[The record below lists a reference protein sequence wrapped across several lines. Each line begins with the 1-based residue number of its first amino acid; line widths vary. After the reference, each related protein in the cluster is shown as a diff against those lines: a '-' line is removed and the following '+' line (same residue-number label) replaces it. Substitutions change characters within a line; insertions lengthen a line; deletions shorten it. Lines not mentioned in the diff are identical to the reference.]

1 MWLPS
6 VRFYVWGTGICL
18 SLNNLSFLI
27 YKLKFLLLKY
37 LSALLFGA
45 LLFASAGTF
54 TSCKD
59 YDDDINNLQ
68 EQINTINTTLSELKT
83 LVGDGGV
90 SSVTF
95 DESTGVLTVVDA
107 AGTKTYTIKTTAG
120 SVDEVKITIE
130 GQELKVN
137 GETVGKVGDTVAVAN
152 GELTINGTATGIKV
166 GEYAILDNQ
175 DAGTVTITLPD
186 ADGKLQT
193 VVLAKASSSLTS
205 LKFENEGNQI
215 FGAASKNWTNI
226 CWNVAA
232 TDKQDW
238 AGPKGAVKRNDLLVG
253 QINAIN
259 VQVTPASFNLGE
271 PGILSL
277 KDSKGNEAPV
287 KVSAIK
293 NNLLLTRASET
304 GSWMVTIEMGEGI
317 TADNIGTAFDAK
329 NNEDKLYALCVNG
342 EPVSNYDI
350 TINTSS
356 IKSDVLPDATNLTMV
371 LYYVNEE
378 GYQVKIENG
387 VPDGDNK
394 LPLDQTTDLTLGL
407 WDFRQGGLGWCH
419 DYIYDSYITFEGT
432 NKSLAEARGISAKGM
447 SITTTAA
454 SAGTKI
460 TATVHYMDVT
470 GKVATKTIDLT
481 VATSTTASVA
491 ADDVKYVVMPTKIT
505 GDVAARIGN
514 INITNLGKVFE
525 SIDPATRQKVQ
536 TIEQLSIVEE
546 AGQTGFLLTS
556 DKATL
561 LDVTN
566 NIGKYLFKANGSQWN
581 QTSDPTNTLV
591 DDLVDLATISLPV
604 GVNDLKIA
612 KDAKPGKYVL
622 YLVAKDLD
630 STDTQANELFRIKL
644 NVEIALPA
652 FTDLYNKV
660 DANWSDGKFVARI
673 TPSETNSADPYKAN
687 AILTMSSAY
696 GPAVTNAETSRLSYL
711 FSDNDC
717 KYFSDLKSAYN
728 DDKLNAVVNTN
739 GIATLNKGVAYNG
752 SKTALNVKELK
763 DIVAYTSVFAGMK
776 NFDTQESKYAFEDGS
791 KEAVEAIQE
800 AFTVTS
806 APYNAQVKAAL
817 QGVTLVNYAN
827 GTLKPANEPIQLTND
842 GYMSAL
848 TFSNG
853 KPNTG
858 FGFAL
863 NGSYVSAKYTEPG
876 VANELGSYSLDG
888 YALWSPVYDK
898 WQDKDV
904 QVTPAVEQANVN
916 VGLSGTPQQYQVTGL
931 ATGESTTVTFTL
943 TDQTGF
949 NYPLTVTVVK

>member
-1 MWLPS
+1 M
-6 VRFYVWGTGICL
+6 R
-18 SLNNLSFLI
+18 
-27 YKLKFLLLKY
+27 KKY

-107 AGTKTYTIKTTAG
+107 NGTKTYTIKTTAG

-166 GEYAILDNQ
+166 GEYSILDNQ

-186 ADGKLQT
+186 ADGKMQT

-287 KVSAIK
+287 KVSAVK

-447 SITTTAA
+447 SITTTAT

-514 INITNLGKVFE
+514 INITNLSKVFE

-536 TIEQLSIVEE
+536 TINQLSIVEE

-556 DKATL
+556 GNATL
-561 LDVTN
+561 LDGA

-581 QTSDPTNTLV
+581 QTANPNDTRV

-622 YLVAKDLD
+622 YLVAKDLG

-660 DANWSDGKFVARI
+660 DANWSDAKFVARI
-673 TPSETNSADPYKAN
+673 TPSGTSTTTEFNTS

-728 DDKLNAVVNTN
+728 GDKLNAVVNTN

-763 DIVAYTSVFAGMK
+763 DIVAYTSVFAGMVDK
-776 NFDTQESKYAFEDGS
+776 TGNSNYKFEYGTD
-791 KEAVEAIQE
+791 VEAIQE

-848 TFSNG
+848 TFSDG

-888 YALWSPVYDK
+888 YALWSSAYTD

-904 QVTPAVEQANVN
+904 KVTPAVEQANVN
-916 VGLSGTPQQYQVTGL
+916 VKLDGTPQQYQVTGL

>member
-1 MWLPS
+1 M
-6 VRFYVWGTGICL
+6 R
-18 SLNNLSFLI
+18 
-27 YKLKFLLLKY
+27 KKY

-107 AGTKTYTIKTTAG
+107 NGTKTYTIKTTAG

-166 GEYAILDNQ
+166 GEYSILDNQ

-186 ADGKLQT
+186 ADGKMQT

-287 KVSAIK
+287 KVSAVK

-622 YLVAKDLD
+622 YLVAKDLG

-673 TPSETNSADPYKAN
+673 TPSGTSTTTEFNTS

-728 DDKLNAVVNTN
+728 GDKLNAVVNTN

-763 DIVAYTSVFAGMK
+763 DIVAYTSVFAGMVDK
-776 NFDTQESKYAFEDGS
+776 TGNSNYKFEYGTD
-791 KEAVEAIQE
+791 VEAIQE

-848 TFSNG
+848 TFSDG

-876 VANELGSYSLDG
+876 VANELGSYSLGG
-888 YALWSPVYDK
+888 YALWSSAYTD

-904 QVTPAVEQANVN
+904 KVTPAVEQANVN
-916 VGLSGTPQQYQVTGL
+916 VGLSGTPQQYQVKGL

-949 NYPLTVTVVK
+949 QYPLTVTVVK

>member
-1 MWLPS
+1 M
-6 VRFYVWGTGICL
+6 
-18 SLNNLSFLI
+18 FL
-27 YKLKFLLLKY
+27 
-37 LSALLFGA
+37 
-45 LLFASAGTF
+45 
-54 TSCKD
+54 
-59 YDDDINNLQ
+59 
-68 EQINTINTTLSELKT
+68 
-83 LVGDGGV
+83 
-90 SSVTF
+90 SVTF

-107 AGTKTYTIKTTAG
+107 NGTKTYTIKTTAG

-186 ADGKLQT
+186 ADGKMQT

-205 LKFENEGNQI
+205 LKFENEGPQI
-215 FGAASKNWTNI
+215 FNAPFGSDYI
-226 CWNVAA
+226 LWNVAA

-238 AGPKGAVKRNDLLVG
+238 AGPKGAVKRNNLLVG
-253 QINAIN
+253 KINSIN

-271 PGILSL
+271 AGILSL

-287 KVSAIK
+287 KVSAVK
-293 NNLLLTRASET
+293 NNLLLTRAGET

-317 TADNIGTAFDAK
+317 TAENIATAFDAK
-329 NNEDKLYALCVNG
+329 NDKDKLYALCVNG

-350 TINTSS
+350 TINTSTDKATS
-356 IKSDVLPDATNLTMV
+356 IPDDVYPSLSYVDA
-371 LYYVNEE
+371 E
-378 GYQVKIENG
+378 GYV
-387 VPDGDNK
+387 DYTHK
-394 LPLDQTTDLTLGL
+394 LPLGETTDLRLHLNNNNSNYT
-407 WDFRQGGLGWCH
+407 

-432 NKSLAEARGISAKGM
+432 NKSLAEARGISAEGM

-454 SAGTKI
+454 SAGTEI
-460 TATVHYMDVT
+460 VATIHYMDVT
-470 GKVATKTIDLT
+470 GKVATKQAYLT
-481 VATSTTASVA
+481 VATSAAASVA

-505 GDVAARIGN
+505 NDVAERIGN
-514 INITNLGKVFE
+514 INITNLGKVFQ
-525 SIDPATRQKVQ
+525 SIDAATRQKVQ
-536 TIEQLSIVEE
+536 SLRQLSIVEE

-556 DKATL
+556 DNNGILLSGAQFKNYSYLRKADGT
-561 LDVTN
+561 
-566 NIGKYLFKANGSQWN
+566 QWN
-581 QTSDPTNTLV
+581 QNANWNQPWDD

-604 GVNDLKIA
+604 GYKDLKIA

-622 YLVAKDLD
+622 YLVAKDIATD
-630 STDTQANELFRIKL
+630 DTQANELFRIKL

-673 TPSETNSADPYKAN
+673 TPSGTSTTTKFNTS

-728 DDKLNAVVNTN
+728 GDKLNAVVNTN

-763 DIVAYTSVFAGMK
+763 DIVAYTSVFAGMMK
-776 NFDTQESKYAFEDGS
+776 FGTTDDKSNYIFEDGS

-888 YALWSPVYDK
+888 YALWSSVYDK

-904 QVTPAVEQANVN
+904 RVTPTVEQSDVN
-916 VGLSGTPQQYQVTGL
+916 VKLDGTPQQYQVTGL

>member
-1 MWLPS
+1 M
-6 VRFYVWGTGICL
+6 L
-18 SLNNLSFLI
+18 SW
-27 YKLKFLLLKY
+27 
-37 LSALLFGA
+37 
-45 LLFASAGTF
+45 
-54 TSCKD
+54 
-59 YDDDINNLQ
+59 
-68 EQINTINTTLSELKT
+68 
-83 LVGDGGV
+83 
-90 SSVTF
+90 
-95 DESTGVLTVVDA
+95 
-107 AGTKTYTIKTTAG
+107 
-120 SVDEVKITIE
+120 
-130 GQELKVN
+130 
-137 GETVGKVGDTVAVAN
+137 
-152 GELTINGTATGIKV
+152 
-166 GEYAILDNQ
+166 
-175 DAGTVTITLPD
+175 TVTITLPD

>member
-1 MWLPS
+1 M
-6 VRFYVWGTGICL
+6 R
-18 SLNNLSFLI
+18 
-27 YKLKFLLLKY
+27 KKY

-107 AGTKTYTIKTTAG
+107 AGTKTYTIKTTADA
-120 SVDEVKITIE
+120 VEELKITIE

-166 GEYAILDNQ
+166 GEYSILDNQ

-186 ADGKLQT
+186 ADGKMQT

-205 LKFENEGNQI
+205 LKFENEGDQI
-215 FGAASKNWTNI
+215 FGAASNNKDNI

-271 PGILSL
+271 AGILSL

-287 KVSAIK
+287 KVSAVK

-356 IKSDVLPDATNLTMV
+356 IKSDALPDATNLTMV

-505 GDVAARIGN
+505 NDVAARIGN
-514 INITNLGKVFE
+514 INITNLGKVFQ

-536 TIEQLSIVEE
+536 TIDQLSIVEE

-556 DKATL
+556 GNATL
-561 LDVTN
+561 LDVNN
-566 NIGKYLFKANGSQWN
+566 NIDKYLFKANGSQWN

-622 YLVAKDLD
+622 YLVAKDLG

-673 TPSETNSADPYKAN
+673 TPSGTSTTTEFNTS

-728 DDKLNAVVNTN
+728 GDNLNAVVNTN

-776 NFDTQESKYAFEDGS
+776 NFDTQVSKYAFEDGS

-806 APYNAQVKAAL
+806 APYNAQVKTAL

-848 TFSNG
+848 TFSDG

-858 FGFAL
+858 FGFSL

-888 YALWSPVYDK
+888 YALWSSAYTD

-904 QVTPAVEQANVN
+904 KVTPAVEQANVN

-949 NYPLTVTVVK
+949 QYPLTVTVVK

>member
-1 MWLPS
+1 M
-6 VRFYVWGTGICL
+6 G
-18 SLNNLSFLI
+18 
-27 YKLKFLLLKY
+27 K
-37 LSALLFGA
+37 
-45 LLFASAGTF
+45 
-54 TSCKD
+54 
-59 YDDDINNLQ
+59 
-68 EQINTINTTLSELKT
+68 
-83 LVGDGGV
+83 V
-90 SSVTF
+90 SSIEENKLW
-95 DESTGVLTVVDA
+95 D
-107 AGTKTYTIKTTAG
+107 KG
-120 SVDEVKITIE
+120 S
-130 GQELKVN
+130 
-137 GETVGKVGDTVAVAN
+137 
-152 GELTINGTATGIKV
+152 
-166 GEYAILDNQ
+166 Y
-175 DAGTVTITLPD
+175 
-186 ADGKLQT
+186 
-193 VVLAKASSSLTS
+193 
-205 LKFENEGNQI
+205 
-215 FGAASKNWTNI
+215 
-226 CWNVAA
+226 
-232 TDKQDW
+232 
-238 AGPKGAVKRNDLLVG
+238 
-253 QINAIN
+253 
-259 VQVTPASFNLGE
+259 VQ
-271 PGILSL
+271 LS
-277 KDSKGNEAPV
+277 
-287 KVSAIK
+287 
-293 NNLLLTRASET
+293 
-304 GSWMVTIEMGEGI
+304 
-317 TADNIGTAFDAK
+317 
-329 NNEDKLYALCVNG
+329 
-342 EPVSNYDI
+342 
-350 TINTSS
+350 
-356 IKSDVLPDATNLTMV
+356 
-371 LYYVNEE
+371 YVNEE
-378 GYQVKIENG
+378 GYIVALKEDNNG
-387 VPDGDNK
+387 YPVNE
-394 LPLDQTTDLTLGL
+394 LPLDKTTDLTLQL
-407 WDFRQGGLGWCH
+407 LENYSTISTETDK
-419 DYIYDSYITFEGT
+419 IYDSYITFEGT
-432 NKSLAEARGISAKGM
+432 NKSLALARGISADGM
-447 SITTTAA
+447 TIKTTAA
-454 SAGTKI
+454 SAGTNI
-460 TATVHYMDVT
+460 TATVHFLDVT
-470 GKVATKTIDLT
+470 GKEYTQTISFT
-481 VATSTTASVA
+481 VATSAAASVA

-505 GDVAARIGN
+505 DDVAARIGN
-514 INITNLGKVFE
+514 INITNLSKVFE

-536 TIEQLSIVEE
+536 TINQLSIVEE

-556 DKATL
+556 GNATL
-561 LDVTN
+561 LDGA

-581 QTSDPTNTLV
+581 QTANPNDTWV

-622 YLVAKDLD
+622 YLVAKDLG

-673 TPSETNSADPYKAN
+673 TPSGTSTTTEFNTS

-728 DDKLNAVVNTN
+728 GDKLNAVVNTN

-763 DIVAYTSVFAGMK
+763 DIVAYTSVFAGMVDK
-776 NFDTQESKYAFEDGS
+776 TGNSNYKFEYGTD
-791 KEAVEAIQE
+791 VEAIQE

-888 YALWSPVYDK
+888 YALWSSVYDK

>member
-1 MWLPS
+1 M
-6 VRFYVWGTGICL
+6 
-18 SLNNLSFLI
+18 
-27 YKLKFLLLKY
+27 
-37 LSALLFGA
+37 
-45 LLFASAGTF
+45 
-54 TSCKD
+54 
-59 YDDDINNLQ
+59 
-68 EQINTINTTLSELKT
+68 
-83 LVGDGGV
+83 
-90 SSVTF
+90 
-95 DESTGVLTVVDA
+95 
-107 AGTKTYTIKTTAG
+107 
-120 SVDEVKITIE
+120 
-130 GQELKVN
+130 
-137 GETVGKVGDTVAVAN
+137 
-152 GELTINGTATGIKV
+152 
-166 GEYAILDNQ
+166 
-175 DAGTVTITLPD
+175 
-186 ADGKLQT
+186 
-193 VVLAKASSSLTS
+193 
-205 LKFENEGNQI
+205 
-215 FGAASKNWTNI
+215 
-226 CWNVAA
+226 
-232 TDKQDW
+232 
-238 AGPKGAVKRNDLLVG
+238 VG

-329 NNEDKLYALCVNG
+329 NNGDKLYALCVNG

-350 TINTSS
+350 TINTSTDKATS
-356 IKSDVLPDATNLTMV
+356 IPDDVYPSLSYVDA
-371 LYYVNEE
+371 E
-378 GYQVKIENG
+378 GYITYDVYN
-387 VPDGDNK
+387 
-394 LPLDQTTDLTLGL
+394 LPLDETTDLRLHLNNNNSDYT
-407 WDFRQGGLGWCH
+407 

-432 NKSLAEARGISAKGM
+432 NKSLALARGISADGM
-447 SITTTAA
+447 TIKTTAA
-454 SAGTKI
+454 SAGTNI
-460 TATVHYMDVT
+460 TATVHFLDVT
-470 GKVATKTIDLT
+470 GKEYTQTISFT
-481 VATSTTASVA
+481 VATGTAASVA
-491 ADDVKYVVMPTKIT
+491 ADDVKYVVMPAKIT
-505 GDVAARIGN
+505 NDVAERIGN

-536 TIEQLSIVEE
+536 TIGQLSIVEE

-556 DKATL
+556 GNATL
-561 LDVTN
+561 LDGA

-581 QTSDPTNTLV
+581 QTANPNDTWV

-622 YLVAKDLD
+622 YLVAKDLG

-673 TPSETNSADPYKAN
+673 TPSETNSADPYKAD

-728 DDKLNAVVNTN
+728 GDKLNAVVNTN

-763 DIVAYTSVFAGMK
+763 DIVAYTSVFAGMMK
-776 NFDTQESKYAFEDGS
+776 FGTTDDKSNYIFEDGS
-791 KEAVEAIQE
+791 RGAVEAIQE

-888 YALWSPVYDK
+888 YALWSSAYTD

-904 QVTPAVEQANVN
+904 QVIPAVEQAGVN
-916 VGLSGTPQQYQVTGL
+916 VKLDGTPQQYQVTGL

>member
-1 MWLPS
+1 M
-6 VRFYVWGTGICL
+6 R
-18 SLNNLSFLI
+18 
-27 YKLKFLLLKY
+27 KKY

-107 AGTKTYTIKTTAG
+107 AGTKTYTIKTTADA
-120 SVDEVKITIE
+120 VEELKITIE

-166 GEYAILDNQ
+166 GEYSILDNQ

-186 ADGKLQT
+186 ADGKMQT

-205 LKFENEGNQI
+205 LKFEKDGWQS
-215 FGAASKNWTNI
+215 FGAASSYYYSYNEKKDI

-238 AGPKGAVKRNDLLVG
+238 AGPKDAVKRNDLLVG

-271 PGILSL
+271 SGILSL

-287 KVSAIK
+287 KVSAVK
-293 NNLLLTRASET
+293 NNLLLTAPSSRAGNT
-304 GSWMVTIEMGEGI
+304 GSWMITIEMGEGI
-317 TADNIGTAFDAK
+317 TADNFGTAFDSK
-329 NNEDKLYALCVNG
+329 NQYYDGQNLKNENKLYALCVNG

-350 TINTSS
+350 TINTSTDKATS
-356 IKSDVLPDATNLTMV
+356 IPDDVYPSLSYVDA
-371 LYYVNEE
+371 E
-378 GYQVKIENG
+378 GYITYDVYN
-387 VPDGDNK
+387 
-394 LPLDQTTDLTLGL
+394 LPLDETTDLRLHL
-407 WDFRQGGLGWCH
+407 NNNNS
-419 DYIYDSYITFEGT
+419 DYTDNIYDSYITFEGT
-432 NKSLAEARGISAKGM
+432 NKSLALARGISAEGM
-447 SITTTAA
+447 SIKTTAA
-454 SAGTKI
+454 SAGTEI

-470 GKVATKTIDLT
+470 GKVATKTIDLV
-481 VATSTTASVA
+481 VATSTAASVA

-505 GDVAARIGN
+505 DDVAARIGN
-514 INITNLGKVFE
+514 INITNLGKVFQ

-536 TIEQLSIVEE
+536 TINQLSIVEE

-556 DKATL
+556 GNATL
-561 LDVTN
+561 LDVNN
-566 NIGKYLFKANGSQWN
+566 NIDKYLFKANGSQWN

-622 YLVAKDLD
+622 YLVAKDLG

-673 TPSETNSADPYKAN
+673 TPSGTSTTTEFNTS

-728 DDKLNAVVNTN
+728 GDKLNAVVNTN
-739 GIATLNKGVAYNG
+739 GIATLDKGVAYNG

-848 TFSNG
+848 TFSDG

-888 YALWSPVYDK
+888 YALWSSVYDK

-904 QVTPAVEQANVN
+904 KVTPAVEQANVN
-916 VGLSGTPQQYQVTGL
+916 VELSGTPQQYQVTGL

-949 NYPLTVTVVK
+949 NYSLTVTVVK

>member
-1 MWLPS
+1 MLK
-6 VRFYVWGTGICL
+6 FEQ
-18 SLNNLSFLI
+18 LSFLI
-27 YKLKFLLLKY
+27 YKLKFFVRKKY

-175 DAGTVTITLPD
+175 TTGTVTITLPD
-186 ADGKLQT
+186 ADDKMQT
-193 VVLAKASSSLTS
+193 VELMKASSSLTS
-205 LKFENEGNQI
+205 LVLGDYTTFLSRSQEGNHVIQW
-215 FGAASKNWTNI
+215 GK
-226 CWNVAA
+226 AA
-232 TDKQDW
+232 TDQNAW
-238 AGPKGAVKRNDLLVG
+238 SVKRNQLLVG
-253 QINAIN
+253 NISPIE
-259 VQVTPASFNLGE
+259 VQVLPANFELDKVE
-271 PGILSL
+271 LSL
-277 KDSKGNEAPV
+277 VNSLGKKAPV
-287 KVSAIK
+287 KVTAVPNDK
-293 NNLLLTRASET
+293 LLKPVTTRTS
-304 GSWMVTIEMGEGI
+304 SWNIAIEMDE
-317 TADNIGTAFDAK
+317 TVTYDNIATAFENVNGDELA
-329 NNEDKLYALCVNG
+329 YALCVNG
-342 EPVSNYDI
+342 SPVTAYDIQIIVNDYAVSN
-350 TINTSS
+350 TIDLKNTFKCLTY
-356 IKSDVLPDATNLTMV
+356 IDSDG
-371 LYYVNEE
+371 YVVEMFS
-378 GYQVKIENG
+378 NG
-387 VPDGDNK
+387 GGI
-394 LPLDQTTDLTLGL
+394 LPLDATTELTAK
-407 WDFRQGGLGWCH
+407 FNGGCEAFL
-419 DYIYDSYITFEGT
+419 YNSYITFEGT
-432 NKSLAEARGISAKGM
+432 NKSLALARGISADGM
-447 SITTTAA
+447 TIKTTAA
-454 SAGTKI
+454 SAGTNI
-460 TATVHYMDVT
+460 TATVHFLDVT
-470 GKVATKTIDLT
+470 GKEYTQTISFT
-481 VATSTTASVA
+481 VATSTAASLV

-505 GDVAARIGN
+505 NDVAERIGN
-514 INITNLGKVFE
+514 INITNLGKVFQ
-525 SIDPATRQKVQ
+525 SIDAATRQKVQ
-536 TIEQLSIVEE
+536 SLKQLSIVEE

-556 DKATL
+556 DNNGILLSGAQFENYSYLRKADGTE
-561 LDVTN
+561 
-566 NIGKYLFKANGSQWN
+566 WN
-581 QTSDPTNTLV
+581 QHANWNRPWYD

-622 YLVAKDLD
+622 YLVAKDIATD
-630 STDTQANELFRIKL
+630 DTQANELFRIKL

-673 TPSETNSADPYKAN
+673 TPSGTPTTTAFNTS

-728 DDKLNAVVNTN
+728 GDKLNAVVNTN

-848 TFSNG
+848 TFSDG

-858 FGFAL
+858 FGFSL

-888 YALWSPVYDK
+888 YALWSSAYTD

-904 QVTPAVEQANVN
+904 KVTPAVEQANVN

-949 NYPLTVTVVK
+949 QYPLTVTVVK

>member
-1 MWLPS
+1 M
-6 VRFYVWGTGICL
+6 R
-18 SLNNLSFLI
+18 
-27 YKLKFLLLKY
+27 KKY

-107 AGTKTYTIKTTAG
+107 AGTKTYTIKTTADA
-120 SVDEVKITIE
+120 VEELKITIE

-166 GEYAILDNQ
+166 GEYSILDNQ

-186 ADGKLQT
+186 ADGKMQT

-205 LKFENEGNQI
+205 LKFEKDGWQS
-215 FGAASKNWTNI
+215 FGAASDNQTSI

-259 VQVTPASFNLGE
+259 VQVTPASFNLDE

-287 KVSAIK
+287 KVSAVK

-356 IKSDVLPDATNLTMV
+356 IKSDALPDATNLTMV

-505 GDVAARIGN
+505 DDLAARIGN
-514 INITNLGKVFE
+514 INITNLGKVFQ

-536 TIEQLSIVEE
+536 TIDQLSIVEE

-591 DDLVDLATISLPV
+591 DDLVDLATITLPV
-604 GVNDLKIA
+604 GTEALKIA

-622 YLVAKDLD
+622 YLVAKDLG

-673 TPSETNSADPYKAN
+673 TPSSQYKDATYDN
-687 AILTMSSAY
+687 T
-696 GPAVTNAETSRLSYL
+696 TS
-711 FSDNDC
+711 
-717 KYFSDLKSAYN
+717 
-728 DDKLNAVVNTN
+728 
-739 GIATLNKGVAYNG
+739 
-752 SKTALNVKELK
+752 
-763 DIVAYTSVFAGMK
+763 
-776 NFDTQESKYAFEDGS
+776 
-791 KEAVEAIQE
+791 
-800 AFTVTS
+800 
-806 APYNAQVKAAL
+806 
-817 QGVTLVNYAN
+817 
-827 GTLKPANEPIQLTND
+827 
-842 GYMSAL
+842 
-848 TFSNG
+848 
-853 KPNTG
+853 
-858 FGFAL
+858 
-863 NGSYVSAKYTEPG
+863 
-876 VANELGSYSLDG
+876 
-888 YALWSPVYDK
+888 
-898 WQDKDV
+898 
-904 QVTPAVEQANVN
+904 
-916 VGLSGTPQQYQVTGL
+916 
-931 ATGESTTVTFTL
+931 
-943 TDQTGF
+943 
-949 NYPLTVTVVK
+949 

>member
-1 MWLPS
+1 M
-6 VRFYVWGTGICL
+6 R
-18 SLNNLSFLI
+18 
-27 YKLKFLLLKY
+27 KKY

-107 AGTKTYTIKTTAG
+107 DGTKTYTIKTTAG
-120 SVDEVKITIE
+120 EVADVKITIE

-137 GETVGKVGDTVAVAN
+137 GETVGKVGDTVTVAN

-166 GEYAILDNQ
+166 GEYSILDNQ

-186 ADGKLQT
+186 ADGKMQT

-205 LKFENEGNQI
+205 LKFEKDGWQS
-215 FGAASKNWTNI
+215 FGAASSYYYSYNEKKDI

-271 PGILSL
+271 SGILSL

-287 KVSAIK
+287 KVSAVK
-293 NNLLLTRASET
+293 NNLLLTAPSSRAGNT
-304 GSWMVTIEMGEGI
+304 GSWMITIEMGEGI
-317 TADNIGTAFDAK
+317 TADNIGTAFDSK
-329 NNEDKLYALCVNG
+329 NQYSEGQNRKNENKLYALCVNG

-350 TINTSS
+350 TINTSTDKATS
-356 IKSDVLPDATNLTMV
+356 IPDDVYPSLSYVDA
-371 LYYVNEE
+371 E
-378 GYQVKIENG
+378 GYV
-387 VPDGDNK
+387 DNTHK
-394 LPLDQTTDLTLGL
+394 LPLGETTDLRLHLNNINSNYT
-407 WDFRQGGLGWCH
+407 DYT

-432 NKSLAEARGISAKGM
+432 NKSLAEARGISAEGM

-454 SAGTKI
+454 SAGTEI
-460 TATVHYMDVT
+460 VATIHYMDVT
-470 GKVATKTIDLT
+470 GKVATKQAYLT
-481 VATSTTASVA
+481 VATSAAASVA

-505 GDVAARIGN
+505 NDVAERIGN
-514 INITNLGKVFE
+514 INITNLGKVFQ
-525 SIDPATRQKVQ
+525 SIDAATRQKVQ
-536 TIEQLSIVEE
+536 SLRQLSIVEE

-556 DKATL
+556 DNNGILLSGAQFENYSYLRKADGT
-561 LDVTN
+561 
-566 NIGKYLFKANGSQWN
+566 QWN
-581 QTSDPTNTLV
+581 QDANWNQPWDD

-604 GVNDLKIA
+604 GYKDLKIA

-622 YLVAKDLD
+622 YLVAKDIATD
-630 STDTQANELFRIKL
+630 DTQANELFRIKL

-673 TPSETNSADPYKAN
+673 TPSGTSTTTEFNTS

-728 DDKLNAVVNTN
+728 GDKLNAVVNTN

-763 DIVAYTSVFAGMK
+763 DIVAYTSVFAGMVDK
-776 NFDTQESKYAFEDGS
+776 TGNSNYKFEYGTD
-791 KEAVEAIQE
+791 VEAIQE

-827 GTLKPANEPIQLTND
+827 GTLKPANEPIQLIND

-904 QVTPAVEQANVN
+904 QVTPAVEQAGVN
-916 VGLSGTPQQYQVTGL
+916 VKLDGTPQQYQVTGL
-931 ATGESTTVTFTL
+931 ATGQSTTVTFTL

>member
-1 MWLPS
+1 M
-6 VRFYVWGTGICL
+6 R
-18 SLNNLSFLI
+18 
-27 YKLKFLLLKY
+27 KKY

-107 AGTKTYTIKTTAG
+107 AGTKTYTIKTTADA
-120 SVDEVKITIE
+120 VEELKITIE

-166 GEYAILDNQ
+166 GEYSILDNQ

-186 ADGKLQT
+186 ADGKMQT

-205 LKFENEGNQI
+205 LVLGDYITFLSRSQEGTYVIQW
-215 FGAASKNWTNI
+215 GK
-226 CWNVAA
+226 AA
-232 TDKQDW
+232 TDQNAW
-238 AGPKGAVKRNDLLVG
+238 SVKRNQLLVG
-253 QINAIN
+253 NISPIE
-259 VQVTPASFNLGE
+259 VQVLPANFELDKVE
-271 PGILSL
+271 LSL
-277 KDSKGNEAPV
+277 VNSLGKKAPV
-287 KVSAIK
+287 KVTAVPNDKLLKPVTTRTSSK
-293 NNLLLTRASET
+293 N
-304 GSWMVTIEMGEGI
+304 GSWNIAIEMDE
-317 TADNIGTAFDAK
+317 TVTYDNIATAFENVNGDELA
-329 NNEDKLYALCVNG
+329 YALCVNG
-342 EPVSNYDI
+342 SPVTAYDI
-350 TINTSS
+350 QIQVNSTALATTKDLKNTFKCLTY
-356 IKSDVLPDATNLTMV
+356 IDSDG
-371 LYYVNEE
+371 YVVEMFS
-378 GYQVKIENG
+378 NG
-387 VPDGDNK
+387 GGI
-394 LPLDQTTDLTLGL
+394 LPLDATTELTAK
-407 WDFRQGGLGWCH
+407 FNGGNEAFL
-419 DYIYDSYITFEGT
+419 YNSYITFEGT
-432 NKSLAEARGISAKGM
+432 NKSLALARGISADGM
-447 SITTTAA
+447 TIKTTAA
-454 SAGTKI
+454 SAGTNI
-460 TATVHYMDVT
+460 TATVHFLDVT
-470 GKVATKTIDLT
+470 GKEYTQTISFT

-505 GDVAARIGN
+505 DDLAARIGN
-514 INITNLGKVFE
+514 INITNLGKVFQ

-536 TIEQLSIVEE
+536 TIDQLSIVEE

-622 YLVAKDLD
+622 YLVAKDLGF
-630 STDTQANELFRIKL
+630 TDTQANELFRIKL

-673 TPSETNSADPYKAN
+673 TPSGTSTTTEFNTS

-717 KYFSDLKSAYN
+717 KYFQDLKYAYN
-728 DDKLNAVVNTN
+728 GDKLNAVVNTD
-739 GIATLNKGVAYNG
+739 GIATLDKSKAYSG
-752 SKTALNVKELK
+752 TTVLNVKELK
-763 DIVAYTSVFAGMK
+763 DIVAYTSVFAGMVK
-776 NFDTQESKYAFEDGS
+776 FGTTNESNYIFEDGS

-806 APYNAQVKAAL
+806 APYNAQVKTAL
-817 QGVTLVNYAN
+817 QGVQLVNYIN
-827 GTLKPANEPIQLTND
+827 KELRPANEPIQLAVNETINP
-842 GYMSAL
+842 L
-848 TFSNG
+848 TFDG
-853 KPNTG
+853 TTPKDG
-858 FGFAL
+858 FGFEL
-863 NGSYVSAKYTEPG
+863 NGSYVSAKYTKDD
-876 VANELGSYSLDG
+876 VANQMGAYSLDG
-888 YALWSPVYDK
+888 YALWESRTS
-898 WQDKDV
+898 WIDKDAKV
-904 QVTPAVEQANVN
+904 STKAEQTGVSTSLSNIGTTDPNFVYK
-916 VGLSGTPQQYQVTGL
+916 VSGLTTGQ
-931 ATGESTTVTFTL
+931 STTVTFTL
-943 TDQTGF
+943 TEQTGF
-949 NYPLTVTVVK
+949 QYPLTVTVVK

>member
-1 MWLPS
+1 M
-6 VRFYVWGTGICL
+6 
-18 SLNNLSFLI
+18 
-27 YKLKFLLLKY
+27 
-37 LSALLFGA
+37 
-45 LLFASAGTF
+45 
-54 TSCKD
+54 
-59 YDDDINNLQ
+59 
-68 EQINTINTTLSELKT
+68 
-83 LVGDGGV
+83 VGDGGV

-107 AGTKTYTIKTTAG
+107 AGTKTYTIKTTADA
-120 SVDEVKITIE
+120 VEELKITIE

-166 GEYAILDNQ
+166 GEYSILDNQ

-186 ADGKLQT
+186 ADGKMQT

-205 LKFENEGNQI
+205 LKFENEGYQI
-215 FGAASKNWTNI
+215 FGAAFNKGNI

-271 PGILSL
+271 AGILSL

-287 KVSAIK
+287 KVSAVK

-329 NNEDKLYALCVNG
+329 NNKDKLYALCVNG

-356 IKSDVLPDATNLTMV
+356 IKSDALPDATNLTMV

-505 GDVAARIGN
+505 NDVAARIGN
-514 INITNLGKVFE
+514 INITNLGKVFQ

-536 TIEQLSIVEE
+536 TIDQLSIVEE

-556 DKATL
+556 GKATL
-561 LDVTN
+561 LDVNN
-566 NIGKYLFKANGSQWN
+566 NIDKYLFKANGSQWN

-622 YLVAKDLD
+622 YLVAKDLG

-673 TPSETNSADPYKAN
+673 TPSGTNSADPYKAD

-728 DDKLNAVVNTN
+728 GDKLNAVVNTN

-763 DIVAYTSVFAGMK
+763 DIVAYTSVFAGMVDK
-776 NFDTQESKYAFEDGS
+776 TGNSNYKFEYGTD
-791 KEAVEAIQE
+791 VEAIQE

-858 FGFAL
+858 FGFSL

-888 YALWSPVYDK
+888 YALWSSAYTD

-904 QVTPAVEQANVN
+904 KVTPAVEQANVN

-949 NYPLTVTVVK
+949 QYPLTVTVVK